1 MKYADWYELRR
12 GDSGFYNLSS
22 RDKEALFASYLEKG
36 CVECGSSRR
45 LTEVSGRPFCVTCRE
60 AGIHSSHL
68 LPKHKK
74 GEPVA
79 KKKVAK
85 KKSAKKKIAD
95 KTSGLNIVE
104 VAEIAMTV
112 SEDFD
117 FSRFFKM
124 MPVLNTTAERLEAI
138 RILHGRL
145 IKNYEMEILRYYKNN
160 RISLDKPRKEDVEKV
175 MERGLIGII
184 YNSKMPANFKTQ
196 PDRKSNKIT
205 KSHSWKELKGNFDE
219 L

>member
-1 MKYADWYELRR
+1 MKYADWYEQRR

-36 CVECGSSRR
+36 CVGCGSSNR
-45 LTEVSGRPFCVTCRE
+45 LIEVSGRPFCDTCRQ
-60 AGIHSSHL
+60 AGIHSDHL

-74 GEPVA
+74 DEPIA
-79 KKKVAK
+79 KKKIV
-85 KKSAKKKIAD
+85 KKKIAD

-117 FSRFFKM
+117 FPRFFKM
-124 MPVLNTTAERLEAI
+124 MPVLNNTAERLEAI
-138 RILHGRL
+138 AILHGRL
-145 IKNYEMEILRYYKNN
+145 IENYEMEILRYYKNN
-160 RISLDKPRKEDVEKV
+160 RISLDKPRKDDVEKV

-184 YNSKMPANFKTQ
+184 NNSKMPSNFKTES
-196 PDRKSNKIT
+196 DRKSNKII
-205 KSHSWKELKGNFDE
+205 KSHSWMELKGNFDE